1 MFLFRYVICF
11 DDVDAAGIV
20 YYPRYFHFCHLALES
35 LFNEKAPLRY
45 ADLIFNRRIGLP
57 IVHVEADYKHP
68 IIYGDEIAIEVIN
81 KIIKTSSWVTTY
93 RFLKEDQVVF
103 MADVTTVCIDLEKRQ
118 SMPLPSDLR
127 EFFHLI

>member
-35 LFNEKAPLRY
+35 FFNEKAPLRY
-45 ADLIFNRRIGLP
+45 VDLIYNRRIGLP

-68 IIYGDEIAIEVIN
+68 IIYGDEIDIEVMN
-81 KIIKTSSWVTTY
+81 KSIKTSSLITSY
-93 RFLKEDQVVF
+93 RFLKKDQVVF
-103 MADVTTVCIDLEKRQ
+103 MADVTTVCIDLANNQ

-127 EFFHLI
+127 EFLS